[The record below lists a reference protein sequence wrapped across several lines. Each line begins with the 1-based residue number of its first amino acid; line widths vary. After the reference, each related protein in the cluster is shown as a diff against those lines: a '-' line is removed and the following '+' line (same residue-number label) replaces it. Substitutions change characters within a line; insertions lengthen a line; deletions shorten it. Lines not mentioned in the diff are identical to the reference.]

1 MQLRCARRT
10 AGLQMKSQCR
20 GRHDGG
26 MRKSANGVLAA
37 SVLPATQK
45 PFAGPTMLTV
55 VVIEE
60 DSAMRTLI
68 CEWLLGEGYAVR
80 ALPAQGVS
88 AEPSEVMGVDLVIV
102 DVPDFRVAGDHTVRA
117 VRASYPH
124 AALIGLSTRLGR
136 SLQSDSNPA
145 RALGL
150 RRLVAKP
157 CARGELLEAVSDAI
171 GAAH

>member
-1 MQLRCARRT
+1 MQLRCAWG
-10 AGLQMKSQCR
+10 AGALQMKRPRRRRHER
-20 GRHDGG
+20 GMCG
-26 MRKSANGVLAA
+26 SANSVMAA
-37 SVLPATQK
+37 PRAARTCRE
-45 PFAGPTMLTV
+45 TMPTV

-80 ALPAQGVS
+80 ALPAQGIAS
-88 AEPSEVMGVDLVIV
+88 SPHGGSEADLVIV
-102 DVPDFRVAGDHTVRA
+102 DVPDLRDGGADTVRA
-117 VRASYPH
+117 VRAGYPR

-136 SLQSDSNPA
+136 SLHSDSNPA

-157 CARGELLEAVSDAI
+157 CARGELLQAVADTI

>member
-1 MQLRCARRT
+1 MEP
-10 AGLQMKSQCR
+10 
-20 GRHDGG
+20 GRH
-26 MRKSANGVLAA
+26 
-37 SVLPATQK
+37 PA
-45 PFAGPTMLTV
+45 PPAPNRDTMPTV

-80 ALPAQGVS
+80 ALPAQGASSS
-88 AEPSEVMGVDLVIV
+88 ADADLVIV
-102 DVPDFRVAGDHTVRA
+102 DVPDLRGGGADTVRA
-117 VRASYPH
+117 VRAGYPR

-136 SLQSDSNPA
+136 SLHSDSNPA
-145 RALGL
+145 LALGL

-157 CARGELLEAVSDAI
+157 CARGELLQAVADTL

>member
-1 MQLRCARRT
+1 
-10 AGLQMKSQCR
+10 
-20 GRHDGG
+20 
-26 MRKSANGVLAA
+26 
-37 SVLPATQK
+37 
-45 PFAGPTMLTV
+45 MLTV

-68 CEWLLGEGYAVR
+68 CEWLLGEGYAVQ
-80 ALPAQGVS
+80 ALPAQGAS
-88 AEPSEVMGVDLVIV
+88 QGGDVDLVIV
-102 DVPDFRVAGDHTVRA
+102 DVPDLRDGGADTVRA

-157 CARGELLEAVSDAI
+157 CARGELLEAVSDTI

>member
-1 MQLRCARRT
+1 
-10 AGLQMKSQCR
+10 
-20 GRHDGG
+20 
-26 MRKSANGVLAA
+26 
-37 SVLPATQK
+37 
-45 PFAGPTMLTV
+45 MLTV
-55 VVIEE
+55 AVIEE

-68 CEWLLGEGYAVR
+68 CEWLLGEGYAVQAPTAR
-80 ALPAQGVS
+80 GASQVAD
-88 AEPSEVMGVDLVIV
+88 VDLVIV
-102 DVPDFRVAGDHTVRA
+102 DVPDFRAGGADTVRA
-117 VRASYPH
+117 ARAGYPR

-150 RRLVAKP
+150 RRLLAKP

>member
-1 MQLRCARRT
+1 
-10 AGLQMKSQCR
+10 
-20 GRHDGG
+20 
-26 MRKSANGVLAA
+26 
-37 SVLPATQK
+37 
-45 PFAGPTMLTV
+45 MLTV

-68 CEWLLGEGYAVR
+68 CEWLLGEGYAVQ
-80 ALPAQGVS
+80 ALPARGTWDTSQ
-88 AEPSEVMGVDLVIV
+88 AAAVDLVIV
-102 DVPDFRVAGDHTVRA
+102 DVPDFHERGADTVRA

-136 SLQSDSNPA
+136 SLRSDSNPA

-157 CARGELLEAVSDAI
+157 CARGELLDAVADAI

>member
-1 MQLRCARRT
+1 M
-10 AGLQMKSQCR
+10 
-20 GRHDGG
+20 
-26 MRKSANGVLAA
+26 
-37 SVLPATQK
+37 P
-45 PFAGPTMLTV
+45 TV

-68 CEWLLGEGYAVR
+68 CEWLLGEGYAVQ

-88 AEPSEVMGVDLVIV
+88 GRADADLVIV
-102 DVPDFRVAGDHTVRA
+102 DVPDLRGGGADAVRA
-117 VRASYPH
+117 VQADYPR

-157 CARGELLEAVSDAI
+157 CARGELLQAVADTI

>member
-1 MQLRCARRT
+1 MKFPRR
-10 AGLQMKSQCR
+10 R
-20 GRHDGG
+20 RHDGG
-26 MRKSANGVLAA
+26 TRKSANEVLAA
-37 SVLPATQK
+37 TGAACNEQSLV
-45 PFAGPTMLTV
+45 GPTMLTV
-55 VVIEE
+55 AVIEE

-68 CEWLLGEGYAVR
+68 CEWLLGEGYAVQ
-80 ALPAQGVS
+80 ALPAQGS
-88 AEPSEVMGVDLVIV
+88 LRATWDASQAAGVDLVIV
-102 DVPDFRVAGDHTVRA
+102 DVPDFHERGADTVRA

-136 SLQSDSNPA
+136 SLRSDSNPA

-157 CARGELLEAVSDAI
+157 CARGELLEAVADTI